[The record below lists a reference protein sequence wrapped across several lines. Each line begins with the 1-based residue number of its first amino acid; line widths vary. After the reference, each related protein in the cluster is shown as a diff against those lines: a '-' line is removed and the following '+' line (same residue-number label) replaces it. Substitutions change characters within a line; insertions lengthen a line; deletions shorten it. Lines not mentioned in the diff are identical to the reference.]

1 VLVER
6 VDVAHLAQGVLPL
19 DNTLYPVVRYVRHH
33 FRRIGRTAFF
43 DLYRWD
49 ASGSHVT
56 SVPSVWP
63 MRRRINPLE

>member
-43 DLYRWD
+43 DLYR
-49 ASGSHVT
+49 
-56 SVPSVWP
+56 
-63 MRRRINPLE
+63 